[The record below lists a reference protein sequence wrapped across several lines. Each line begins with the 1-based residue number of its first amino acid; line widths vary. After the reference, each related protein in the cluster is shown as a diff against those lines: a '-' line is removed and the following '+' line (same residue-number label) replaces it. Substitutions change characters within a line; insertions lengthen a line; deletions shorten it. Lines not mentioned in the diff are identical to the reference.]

1 MVTAQLVPPNRD
13 APYVTRTPNRPE
25 ETDTCAQAYPAKT
38 LAEGEHG
45 TRYLLFLQ

>member
-1 MVTAQLVPPNRD
+1 MVTAQVVPPNRD

-25 ETDTCAQAYPAKT
+25 EADTCAKAYSAKT

-45 TRYLLFLQ
+45 TRCLLYPQ